1 MKKIT
6 SIIILS
12 LALSVCGGN
21 EESNNQ
27 LIITSQEEEIENTE
41 IQASESELN
50 SENSDKISELRNKCE
65 IFTNERKSLLR
76 MEIGRKVLKLLP
88 KEFH

>member
-1 MKKIT
+1 M
-6 SIIILS
+6 
-12 LALSVCGGN
+12 CGGN

-27 LIITSQEEEIENTE
+27 LIIISQEEEIENTE

-65 IFTNERKSLLR
+65 IFTN
-76 MEIGRKVLKLLP
+76 
-88 KEFH
+88 

>member
-27 LIITSQEEEIENTE
+27 LIITSQEEEIENT
-41 IQASESELN
+41 
-50 SENSDKISELRNKCE
+50 
-65 IFTNERKSLLR
+65 
-76 MEIGRKVLKLLP
+76 
-88 KEFH
+88 